1 MSADISDSHN
11 RNGDGGS
18 AAAAAAGHIAV
29 QIAEGSA
36 DRQECRI
43 PPDTDSAVNGS
54 AATQQCAVDN
64 TPADMGHTPASL
76 RDDLLASDFLM
87 DAGEAASDCVYD
99 TLTAAKDV
107 HAVILDVRSCQCAA
121 GGFGVSIPVQPGTY
135 VHSRRSSQR
144 HGWLWGTS
152 NRAACW
158 EGWWQ
163 LTAVEST
170 VHLRSK
176 PSC

>member
-76 RDDLLASDFLM
+76 RDNLLASDCLM
-87 DAGEAASDCVYD
+87 DAGALL
-99 TLTAAKDV
+99 LTAYDSCEKMC
-107 HAVILDVRSCQCAA
+107 IQCGTLDMHSCPSAAFGLGVTTPVRPC
-121 GGFGVSIPVQPGTY
+121 IY
-135 VHSRRSSQR
+135 VHSCRSS
-144 HGWLWGTS
+144 GWRGCVREFS
-152 NRAACW
+152 SRAACW
-158 EGWWQ
+158 EG
-163 LTAVEST
+163 
-170 VHLRSK
+170 
-176 PSC
+176 